1 MLQCNKNIAFAKK
14 SAIFKVKHWKRNRP
28 MAKSPNTASKSKP
41 AQKAAPE
48 VHAPEAATKMLDD
61 GMEKFTG
68 MASKFGSFAEDSLKT
83 ATERAAAST
92 EIMRTLG
99 TRNMDF
105 FTRTLGTR
113 NMDFFT
119 RTLEQGAEATQAL
132 TSAKD
137 PRKVME
143 IQSAFAKSLVS
154 AYTSEMNAQA
164 ELCMLAWRD
173 AAKPF
178 TAWTSK

>member
-14 SAIFKVKHWKRNRP
+14 SAIFKLKHWKRNRP

-105 FTRTLGTR
+105 FTRTL
-113 NMDFFT
+113 
-119 RTLEQGAEATQAL
+119 EQGAEATQAL

>member
-1 MLQCNKNIAFAKK
+1 
-14 SAIFKVKHWKRNRP
+14 
-28 MAKSPNTASKSKP
+28 MAKSPNTASKSKT
-41 AQKAAPE
+41 ASAAKPE
-48 VHAPEAATKMLDD
+48 VHAPEAATKMLDT
-61 GMEKFTG
+61 GMEKITG
-68 MASKFGSFAEDSLKT
+68 MANKFGSFAEDSMKT

-92 EIMRTLG
+92 EMMRTLSA
-99 TRNMDF
+99 
-105 FTRTLGTR
+105 R

-143 IQSAFAKSLVS
+143 IQSGFAKSLFS
-154 AYTSEMNAQA
+154 AYTSEVNAQA

-178 TAWTSK
+178 TAWTSN

>member
-1 MLQCNKNIAFAKK
+1 
-14 SAIFKVKHWKRNRP
+14 
-28 MAKSPNTASKSKP
+28 MAKSPNTASQSKP
-41 AQKAAPE
+41 APKAKPE
-48 VHAPEAATKMLDD
+48 AHAPKSATKMLDN
-61 GMEKFTG
+61 GMENITN
-68 MASKFGSFAEDSLKT
+68 MAGKFGAFAEDSLKT

-92 EIMRTLG
+92 DMMRTLSA
-99 TRNMDF
+99 
-105 FTRTLGTR
+105 R

-137 PRKVME
+137 PRKAIE

-154 AYTSEMNAQA
+154 AYTSEINAQA

-173 AAKPF
+173 AARPF
-178 TAWTSK
+178 TAWTGK